1 MREIILYIA
10 QSIDGYIARLNGSVD
25 WLSDYDSEGTEKIT
39 ANNFATFFETIDIVI
54 LGRTTYQQVVNE
66 LSPDN
71 WAFPGK
77 EVFVLSSKKIID
89 PKIVSVNVDEL
100 LETIENASG
109 KIWVVGGAMLLRFFL
124 ENNLID
130 KMIITTI
137 PISLGKGISLF
148 TAIDSEQKYKVLKVE
163 NYSGLVEVTY
173 ER

>member
-1 MREIILYIA
+1 MKEIILYIA

-25 WLSDYDSEGTEKIT
+25 WLSEYDSSDKNDR
-39 ANNFATFFETIDIVI
+39 ANDFAKFFEEIDIVI
-54 LGRTTYQQVVNE
+54 LGRRTYEQVINE

-77 EVFVLSSKKIID
+77 VVFVLSSKRID
-89 PKIVSVNVDEL
+89 DERIVSLNVDEL
-100 LETIENASG
+100 LETVNNSTG
-109 KIWVVGGAMLLRFFL
+109 RIWVVGGAMLLRFFL

-148 TAIDSEQKYKVLKVE
+148 SEIDNEQKYSVADVK
-163 NYSGLVEVTY
+163 NNNGLVEITY

>member
-10 QSIDGYIARLNGSVD
+10 QSIDGYIARQNGSVD
-25 WLSDYDSEGTEKIT
+25 WLSDYESGDTENSP

-54 LGRTTYQQVVNE
+54 LGRTTYQQVITE

-77 EVFVLSSKKIID
+77 EVFVLSSKKLDDPNII
-89 PKIVSVNVDEL
+89 SVNVDEL
-100 LETIENASG
+100 LETIENATG

-124 ENNLID
+124 ENNFID
-130 KMIITTI
+130 KMMITTI

-148 TAIDSEQKYKVLKVE
+148 TEIDNEQKYKVINVE
-163 NYSGLVEVTY
+163 NYNGLVEVTY